1 MFTLFQGESWIIHK
15 EMHNQ
20 MNVTHNFIEYTVASL
35 DFLFIFVSSWI
46 SILDRLSF
54 KTRDIPNE

>member
-1 MFTLFQGESWIIHK
+1 MTATCS
-15 EMHNQ
+15 
-20 MNVTHNFIEYTVASL
+20 FIEYIVASL

>member
-1 MFTLFQGESWIIHK
+1 
-15 EMHNQ
+15 
-20 MNVTHNFIEYTVASL
+20 MNATHSFVEYTVASL

-54 KTRDIPNE
+54 KTRDIPMSK